1 LRLAIAGPTTTE
13 TPVSPKQ
20 PLGAQDI
27 ERITRDVF
35 DSLGVPIPSATATA
49 TTSGWRL
56 VIIDEA
62 ARIATIDLPDGQPA
76 DIRGALLREIESWKD
91 SPRLP
96 DDGDVP
102 PTS

>member
-1 LRLAIAGPTTTE
+1 
-13 TPVSPKQ
+13 
-20 PLGAQDI
+20 LGGRDI

-49 TTSGWRL
+49 TMSGWRL

-62 ARIATIDLPDGQPA
+62 ARIATIDLPAGQPA
-76 DIRGALLREIESWKD
+76 EIRAALLREIESWKD